1 MNIVFIYEDNSEV
14 KSLKDKIKK
23 LYFKLIKKI
32 EIKKVL
38 NDSYKNTA
46 INKII
51 ICIPNYKFNKI
62 NKTFMKNLLYRL
74 NQNGAKN
81 IVLSDSLS
89 RKTLLKNEL
98 YSYNFNILNG
108 RFLIKISS
116 IDILEYI
123 MEKIESNLNKEEIS
137 IMVNENSNINLE
149 IITNIAN
156 IAKRVNLITN
166 NISRF
171 KKLENKLY
179 EENGIIL
186 SIGNN
191 RKKGL
196 AKSKYILNI
205 DFPEELLNKYKI
217 YKKAVVVNIENIC
230 KVNSKSFSGIVIN
243 DIDIAYKK
251 KEEEKE
257 VLEKFDKKEVY
268 ESKIIALDEYNEI
281 NNVKRRDNFKIVN
294 TIGNNGV
301 IHQDEYKLTKKLC

>member
-14 KSLKDKIKK
+14 KSLKDEIKK

>member
-1 MNIVFIYEDNSEV
+1 MNIVFIYEDNSGV

-89 RKTLLKNEL
+89 RKTLFKNEL
-98 YSYNFNILNG
+98 FSYNFNILNG

-230 KVNSKSFSGIVIN
+230 KINSKSFSGIVIN

-281 NNVKRRDNFKIVN
+281 NNLKRRDNFKIVN

>member
-23 LYFKLIKKI
+23 FYFKLIKKI

-89 RKTLLKNEL
+89 RKTLFKNEL
-98 YSYNFNILNG
+98 FSYNFNILNG

-171 KKLENKLY
+171 KKLENRLY

-230 KVNSKSFSGIVIN
+230 KINSKSFSGIVIN

>member
-14 KSLKDKIKK
+14 KSLKDEIKK

-89 RKTLLKNEL
+89 RKTLFKNEL
-98 YSYNFNILNG
+98 FSYNFNILNG

-171 KKLENKLY
+171 KKLENRLY

-230 KVNSKSFSGIVIN
+230 KINSKSFSGIVIN

>member
-32 EIKKVL
+32 EIKEVL
-38 NDSYKNTA
+38 NDSYKNIA

-62 NKTFMKNLLYRL
+62 NRTFMKNLLYSL

-81 IVLSDSLS
+81 MVLSDYLS
-89 RKTLLKNEL
+89 SKTIFKNEL
-98 YSYNFNILNG
+98 YAYNFNILDG
-108 RFLIKISS
+108 RFLIKTSS
-116 IDILEYI
+116 IDILKYI
-123 MEKIESNLNKEEIS
+123 MEKAESNLNKEEIS

-156 IAKRVNLITN
+156 VAKRVNLITN

-179 EENGIIL
+179 KENGIIL

-217 YKKAVVVNIENIC
+217 YKKAVIVNIENIC

-243 DIDIAYKK
+243 DIDIEYKKK
-251 KEEEKE
+251 KEEKE
-257 VLEKFDKKEVY
+257 LFEKFDKKAVY
-268 ESKIIALDEYNEI
+268 ESKIIALHEYNEI
-281 NNVKRRDNFKIVN
+281 NNIKQRDNLKIVN

>member
-32 EIKKVL
+32 EIKEVL
-38 NDSYKNTA
+38 NDSYKNIA

-62 NKTFMKNLLYRL
+62 NRTFMKNLLYRL

>member
-171 KKLENKLY
+171 KKLENRLY